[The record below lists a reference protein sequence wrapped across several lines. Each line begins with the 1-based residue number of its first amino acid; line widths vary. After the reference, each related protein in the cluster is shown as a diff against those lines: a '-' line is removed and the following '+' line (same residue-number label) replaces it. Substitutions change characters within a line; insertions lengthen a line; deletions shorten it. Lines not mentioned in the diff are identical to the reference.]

1 MAGIGFE
8 LRRLFGQQGLLSSF
22 RAYAYSSMTTVGPM
36 ILCMGT
42 IVFMQRFMISE
53 GSPYLERQLFLATVV
68 YCFIFSVLITG
79 GLSMIVT
86 RYISDMIY
94 LKKFEHLLSSYYGA
108 IAIALPVGS
117 LVAWLFLR
125 KVSAGIGY
133 KTAAYLFFSELII
146 IWVQSVHL
154 SALKDYKRI
163 VRNFCFGVVIAIAGS
178 WLLLKYTPYKSA
190 TAVLTMMDIGFM
202 IIVLLT
208 SYHFEQK
215 FPRKSSRV
223 YFDFFVYFRK
233 YPSLFFIGT
242 FFYSGVYVHSFVY
255 WFGPYNE
262 IIAGRY
268 VISPFYDLPVFY
280 AYLTVVP
287 TLVTFVV
294 SVETTFYD
302 KFRGYYDKILNG
314 GTLLEITRAKWDM
327 QRTLMQEVSFMME
340 VQLLFTVVSLAL
352 GIKLLP
358 MLGFSMAQ
366 IYTFN
371 ILVLGYFVF
380 IMAFIIMLIMLYFDD
395 RRGVLA
401 VSSLF
406 VVLNAGITYWSM
418 NVEYHGLGIFIAAFI
433 TLLCALT
440 RLIMYVRNIDY
451 YTFCA
456 QPITVQKKVP
466 LWNRLR
472 GKSTAATMLLVIAAV
487 FLTACS
493 DDETKELT
501 SAAEAAPPV
510 TAPIAANDKLVEDK
524 RIYEQ
529 DKDTSLDTMYLTIL
543 PDKSGKENPLT
554 WYAMNRIRSRMDE
567 GDLKVLIQEGAP
579 DGSGPKSGMFGYG
592 TAESNGKIS
601 LRGNTS
607 RYASQRSYKI
617 RLEDQ
622 AGLWHDQRTLN
633 LNKHIF
639 DSSRLRNKLSF
650 DIFETIPN
658 ITSLRTQFVHL
669 YVKDLSE
676 GKETGKAFEDYGL
689 FTHVEQPNEKFL
701 KNHWLDPNGQLY
713 KAVLFEF
720 FRYPDDLKS
729 KSAPSYNK
737 EAFEKHLEIDGYEDH
752 DKLLAMLDDVNNITI
767 PIDEVV
773 DKHFDLDNYL
783 TFLAANIL
791 MDNIDTEAHNFYL
804 YSPLNSNKW
813 YFLPWDYDGGWEWGL
828 QGNVENVNPS
838 SNGISTYWGSVLHN
852 RFFRSEK
859 NVQLLKDKIDELYST
874 INNDTV
880 AKRLQA
886 YRGVVEPFIK
896 KAPDNNFLPI
906 QLNKLDEEF
915 KRITGVPLRALER
928 FNKDVENPKPFFLQD
943 LSRENG
949 KYRFEW
955 DPSFDLQGDDLT
967 YDWILAKD
975 PSFTQIVDQRQ
986 QLKDTS
992 LELDNLKPGEY
1003 YWKVTA
1009 HDGKGHRQIAFD
1021 VYEVDDLTYYGIRA
1035 IKVE

>member
-8 LRRLFGQQGLLSSF
+8 LRRLFGQQGLLNSF

-108 IAIALPVGS
+108 IAVALPVGS

-133 KTAAYLFFSELII
+133 KAAAYLFFSELII
-146 IWVQSVHL
+146 IWLQSVHL

-190 TAVLTMMDIGFM
+190 AAVLTMMDIGFM
-202 IIVLLT
+202 TIVLLT
-208 SYHFEQK
+208 AYHFEQK
-215 FPRKSSRV
+215 FPRKFSRV
-223 YFDFFVYFRK
+223 YFDFFAYFGK

-255 WFGPYNE
+255 WLGSYSE
-262 IIAGRY
+262 RIGSQY

-294 SVETTFYD
+294 SVETSFYD

-358 MLGFSMAQ
+358 MLGFSIAQ
-366 IYTFN
+366 LYTFN
-371 ILVLGYFVF
+371 ILVLGYFLF

-406 VVLNAGITYWSM
+406 VALNAGFTYWSM
-418 NVEYHGLGIFIAAFI
+418 NAEYHGLGIFIAAFV
-433 TLLCALT
+433 TLLCALA
-440 RLIMYVRNIDY
+440 RLILYIRNIDY

-456 QPITVQKKVP
+456 QPITIQKKVP
-466 LWNRLR
+466 FWRRIR
-472 GKSTAATMLLVIAAV
+472 GRSSAATMLVMAIV
-487 FLTACS
+487 FLAACS
-493 DDETKELT
+493 DDGQMKEST
-501 SAAEAAPPV
+501 SAAQGTPPV

-524 RIYEQ
+524 RLYQQ
-529 DKDTSLDTMYLTIL
+529 DNDTSVDAMYLTIL
-543 PDKSGKENPLT
+543 PDKSGEANPLT
-554 WYAMNRIRSRMDE
+554 WYAMNRIKSRMDE
-567 GDLKVLIQEGAP
+567 GDLKVIVQEGEP
-579 DGSGPKSGMFGYG
+579 DGRGPKSGMFGYG

-601 LRGNTS
+601 LRGNTA
-607 RYASQRSYKI
+607 RYAAQRSYKI

-622 AGLWHDQRTLN
+622 AGLWHDQRTMN
-633 LNKHIF
+633 LNKHIY
-639 DSSRLRNKLSF
+639 DNARIRNKLSF
-650 DIFETIPN
+650 DIFETLPN
-658 ITSLRTQFVHL
+658 FTSLRTQFVHL
-669 YVKDLSE
+669 FVKDLSE
-676 GKETGKAFEDYGL
+676 GNGTGKVFEDYGL
-689 FTHVEQPNEKFL
+689 FTHIEQPNEKFL
-701 KNHWLDPNGQLY
+701 KSHWLDPNGQLY
-713 KAVLFEF
+713 KAVMFEF
-720 FRYPDDLKS
+720 YRYPDELKS
-729 KSAPSYNK
+729 MSDPTYNK
-737 EAFEKHLEIDGYEDH
+737 AAFEDHLEINGYEDH
-752 DKLLAMLDDVNNITI
+752 DKLLVMLDDVNNMAK

-773 DKHFDLDNYL
+773 AKHFDLDNYL

-791 MDNIDTEAHNFYL
+791 MDNMDTDAHNYFL

-813 YFLPWDYDGGWEWGL
+813 YFLPWDYDGGWEL
-828 QGNVENVNPS
+828 QRDLGSISPYNQ
-838 SNGISTYWGSVLHN
+838 GISNYWGSVLHN

-859 NVQLLKDKIDELYST
+859 NVQLLKDKIDELYTT
-874 INNDTV
+874 INNETV
-880 AKRLQA
+880 AKRLQT
-886 YRGVVEPFIK
+886 YRGVVEPFMT
-896 KAPDNNFLPI
+896 KAPDINFLPI
-906 QLNKLDEEF
+906 QLNKLDAEF
-915 KRITGVPLRALER
+915 KRVEEVPLRSLER
-928 FNKDVENPKPFFLQD
+928 FKEDVEKPKPFFMGD
-943 LSRENG
+943 LRHENG
-949 KYRFEW
+949 KYQFNW

-967 YDWILAKD
+967 YEWTLGRD
-975 PSFTQIVDQRQ
+975 PALTQIVYQRKN
-986 QLKDTS
+986 LKDTNIEVDS
-992 LELDNLKPGEY
+992 LKPGEY
-1003 YWKVTA
+1003 YWKVTVQ
-1009 HDGKGHRQIAFD
+1009 DGKGHQQISFD
-1021 VYEVDDLTYYGIRA
+1021 HYKSDDTPYYGVRA